1 MISYGLRFP
10 NNLPGP
16 DFVFGFMKRHREL
29 TIGSASLL
37 RRTKAASPQ
46 IVNEF
51 FDRFEKVAARV
62 PPENIF
68 HYNETNLRDDPGVK
82 KAIFQRGVK
91 YTEQVRDSK
100 KTCLHYVLWI
110 SSRPDFAPLCCLQGG
125 QCV

>member
-1 MISYGLRFP
+1 
-10 NNLPGP
+10 
-16 DFVFGFMKRHREL
+16 MKSHREL
-29 TIGSASLL
+29 TIRSASLL
-37 RRTKAASPQ
+37 RRSKAAVSPQ

-51 FDRFEKVAARV
+51 FDRFEKVAAGV
-62 PPENIF
+62 PPENICN
-68 HYNETNLRDDPGVK
+68 YDETNLRDDPGVK

-100 KTCLHYVLWI
+100 NLCLHNVLWI